1 MSDNDRKH
9 PAKRTKRQAKTAAA
23 LEDDSAEDT
32 TSTALLLL
40 AAAGKKSPQDLA
52 DALMGLLLPQDATL
66 SSKSAKNL
74 LKSFDLVRAQLQHRT
89 NLLSVNSIAKGKQSD
104 MVLSGFSIPAGVMQ
118 NVLEFL
124 PRASALRSASLVGKS
139 WLAMV
144 RAPEFWT
151 ALDHNA
157 GLLEIST
164 TVTNMTQFLK
174 VVKQPQFAWI
184 KKLGFPETVRSRK
197 KAFEEI
203 AKACPL
209 LEEIDVGSSLWST
222 MKIDQETFLSLPVL
236 FPRLNAI
243 RLSLYYVTDFGIGEF
258 CRIMGDR
265 LVRLGI
271 NEAYGDNN
279 SLSNDFLAPIGNSC
293 PNLESFAFHFVRG
306 LNCPPALPIGRFS
319 DAAIIRFLESCPKL
333 KTLSLFHCDENVSE
347 NFGLSA
353 FEYIRDNANRLQ
365 LEKVL
370 VTGHSDLMAD
380 TELCAKLK
388 EKLPSFEAITNEDF
402 NLRVVNLHSNNKASD
417 HLAW

>member
-1 MSDNDRKH
+1 MSDNDRKR
-9 PAKRTKRQAKTAAA
+9 PAKRTKRKAKQTAAA
-23 LEDDSAEDT
+23 LEDADSAGDT
-32 TSTALLLL
+32 TSPALLLL
-40 AAAGKKSPQDLA
+40 AAGTKSPQDLA
-52 DALMGLLLPQDATL
+52 EALMGLLLPQDATL

-89 NLLSVNSIAKGKQSD
+89 NLLSVNSIAKGQKSD
-104 MVLSGFSIPAGVMQ
+104 ILLSGFSIPAGVMQ

-124 PRASALRSASLVGKS
+124 PRPTALRSASLVCKS

-157 GLLEIST
+157 GLLEISS

-174 VVKQPQFAWI
+174 VVKQPQFAFI
-184 KKLGFPETVRSRK
+184 QKLGFPESVRSRK

-209 LEEIDVGSSLWST
+209 LEEIDVGSSWWST

-243 RLSLYYVTDFGIGEF
+243 RLSLYHVSDFGIAEF

-306 LNCPPALPIGRFS
+306 LNCPPTLPIGRFS
-319 DAAIIRFLESCPKL
+319 DAAIIQFLESCPKL
-333 KTLSLFHCDENVSE
+333 KNLSL
-347 NFGLSA
+347 LSLRRKCERKLWA
-353 FEYIRDNANRLQ
+353 VRL
-365 LEKVL
+365 
-370 VTGHSDLMAD
+370 
-380 TELCAKLK
+380 
-388 EKLPSFEAITNEDF
+388 
-402 NLRVVNLHSNNKASD
+402 
-417 HLAW
+417 